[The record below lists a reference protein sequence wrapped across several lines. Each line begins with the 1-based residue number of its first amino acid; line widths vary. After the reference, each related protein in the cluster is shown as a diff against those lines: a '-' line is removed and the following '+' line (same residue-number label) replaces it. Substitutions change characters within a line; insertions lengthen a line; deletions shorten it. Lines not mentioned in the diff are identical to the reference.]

1 MLNSIG
7 ILTFETVPGLN
18 RHFRNALTADLSKVE
33 SPVLCSIEA
42 ALTRPLAGSTDRM
55 QTPIP
60 VTLSERSL
68 AGYLGRGVKVAR
80 VFAEEYEV
88 ISGVLAASGAF
99 LGAVFRRLGCGG
111 GGGVASSAGP
121 CAISTDGPEV
131 VDCWFDFDTASGFCE
146 GLAAGPASPTRFC
159 RAAISFRLASNLLS
173 SSAFSFCSVKSSV

>member
-80 VFAEEYEV
+80 AFAEEYEV

-111 GGGVASSAGP
+111 GG
-121 CAISTDGPEV
+121 
-131 VDCWFDFDTASGFCE
+131 
-146 GLAAGPASPTRFC
+146 
-159 RAAISFRLASNLLS
+159 
-173 SSAFSFCSVKSSV
+173 

>member
-42 ALTRPLAGSTDRM
+42 AVTRPLAGSTDRM

-80 VFAEEYEV
+80 AFAEEYEV
-88 ISGVLAASGAF
+88 ISGGFAAPGAC
-99 LGAVFRRLGCGG
+99 LGALFRGLGCS
-111 GGGVASSAGP
+111 GVWRG
-121 CAISTDGPEV
+121 
-131 VDCWFDFDTASGFCE
+131 
-146 GLAAGPASPTRFC
+146 
-159 RAAISFRLASNLLS
+159 RLWGRT
-173 SSAFSFCSVKSSV
+173 

>member
-18 RHFRNALTADLSKVE
+18 RHFRNAVSADLSKAE

-80 VFAEEYEV
+80 AFAEEYEV

-111 GGGVASSAGP
+111 GGGGASSAGSW
-121 CAISTDGPEV
+121 AIFRDGAGGLGL
-131 VDCWFDFDTASGFCE
+131 WFGFFAAVGVC
-146 GLAAGPASPTRFC
+146 GWLA
-159 RAAISFRLASNLLS
+159 
-173 SSAFSFCSVKSSV
+173 

>member
-18 RHFRNALTADLSKVE
+18 RHFRNAFTADLSKVE

-68 AGYLGRGVKVAR
+68 AVDLGSGLNVAIAC
-80 VFAEEYEV
+80 AEEYEV
-88 ISGVLAASGAF
+88 ISGVLASSGAF
-99 LGAVFRRLGCGG
+99 LDLLILRDLCVD
-111 GGGVASSAGP
+111 GGGVA
-121 CAISTDGPEV
+121 
-131 VDCWFDFDTASGFCE
+131 
-146 GLAAGPASPTRFC
+146 
-159 RAAISFRLASNLLS
+159 
-173 SSAFSFCSVKSSV
+173 